1 MKSVVAVTKAHAWQ
15 DPSEPGWYATID
27 GHHSTV
33 WCRGVLDALGRA
45 EAAKGEY
52 DRWVAIAHAI
62 RDAKDDQ

>member
-1 MKSVVAVTKAHAWQ
+1 MTHATAWLS
-15 DPSEPGWYATID
+15 DDGPGWYATID

-45 EAAKGEY
+45 EAAKSEY
-52 DRWVAIAHAI
+52 DRWVAVAHAI